1 MCVRSDSCDAPQP
14 FSYIWQLMTY
24 YIIPI
29 TIVLGGIVVAMTL
42 LRRRIKSNSNNTM
55 SKSIFLIL
63 MIIFASLSN
72 TIGVSA
78 ANANGNMS
86 NDYNQCIF
94 SIIIICLNDSFQ
106 QESEETAADEVSIS
120 SIVDQVNS
128 TKLKKWV
135 DDLSS
140 FHTRHTKSE
149 YIEKVAYWLKNELQ
163 SVCKGR
169 VYFHNFTQIDQRTSY
184 NLKNVICN
192 QEGSTEDDDNN
203 HLILISAHYDSRMQD
218 INQTNARAPG
228 ADDNASV

>member
-78 ANANGNMS
+78 ANANGAMT
-86 NDYNQCIF
+86 
-94 SIIIICLNDSFQ
+94 II
-106 QESEETAADEVSIS
+106 
-120 SIVDQVNS
+120 
-128 TKLKKWV
+128 
-135 DDLSS
+135 
-140 FHTRHTKSE
+140 
-149 YIEKVAYWLKNELQ
+149 
-163 SVCKGR
+163 
-169 VYFHNFTQIDQRTSY
+169 
-184 NLKNVICN
+184 NVFF
-192 QEGSTEDDDNN
+192 
-203 HLILISAHYDSRMQD
+203 LLLLY
-218 INQTNARAPG
+218 
-228 ADDNASV
+228 V